1 MNCWKAS
8 VLIKLIPTFII
19 CLSPDGD
26 WIRENGYLDVSLFCK
41 DKLHHCQS
49 KEKSVFSKKKNTNA
63 KNIEK
68 RQPFFNTNDFQPL
81 PSKPNTNASKQDY
94 SRIINVSPRN
104 YNTHSTSATTET
116 SFPQQQLFHLSRLKH
131 NPIQHQRQSN

>member
-49 KEKSVFSKKKNTNA
+49 KEKSVFSKKKIQMQKT
-63 KNIEK
+63 
-68 RQPFFNTNDFQPL
+68 
-81 PSKPNTNASKQDY
+81 
-94 SRIINVSPRN
+94 SRKDN
-104 YNTHSTSATTET
+104 H
-116 SFPQQQLFHLSRLKH
+116 F
-131 NPIQHQRQSN
+131 

>member
-49 KEKSVFSKKKNTNA
+49 KEKSVFSKKKY
-63 KNIEK
+63 KCKKHREK
-68 RQPFFNTNDFQPL
+68 
-81 PSKPNTNASKQDY
+81 
-94 SRIINVSPRN
+94 
-104 YNTHSTSATTET
+104 TTI
-116 SFPQQQLFHLSRLKH
+116 F
-131 NPIQHQRQSN
+131 

>member
-41 DKLHHCQS
+41 GKLHHCQS
-49 KEKSVFSKKKNTNA
+49 KEKSVFSKKKIQMQKTSRKDNHFLTLMISNLYHPNQTQMQA
-63 KNIEK
+63 NKIT
-68 RQPFFNTNDFQPL
+68 RGSLMYHRGIITPTQLLLPL
-81 PSKPNTNASKQDY
+81 K
-94 SRIINVSPRN
+94 
-104 YNTHSTSATTET
+104 H
-116 SFPQQQLFHLSRLKH
+116 LFH
-131 NPIQHQRQSN
+131 SNNFSTLAG